1 MSVSI
6 ISFSLFK
13 VSEIK
18 KLHDLDDWI
27 IWSRILK
34 DHLSMIDLWDVLI
47 DDDFM
52 SDEKLQ
58 LIEHSIWKKHQQ
70 KLNDLFILII
80 DLSSFSIIEM
90 NSDKSA
96 TELYN
101 LLKAEYNTLILI
113 QFSILYRK
121 IFRCILINHKS
132 LREYFDDVV
141 RAKNKLRELD
151 DLISEMTVISCFLD
165 ELNSS
170 YNEWKNVY
178 MIINARFVFV
188 LITIKDKND
197 KISSFTD
204 LIVEDIMK
212 QLVDRKSRLF
222 NDINFK
228 KNNTNARTFEV
239 KSSQFDKRERSS
251 NCKKAFKERH
261 QSEDKSF
268 RKCFNCH
275 SFTHTKEKC
284 WFKFFD
290 MIMNFFHKLYLI
302 KKNRNKDRN
311 ENRRTVIEWERN
323 HLKKRMIIKLT
334 IKIAIT
340 ISESNKNEQW
350 YMNTIAVV
358 HIIHDLILFMTEL
371 NSQFEWIETITNQK
385 IQIRDVETINL
396 EIMLN
401 DENINVHLH
410 DVHYCLEVNS
420 NLLSL
425 SVLKEKHHTFNAKN
439 AILRVLNDDEDVV
452 LVINKQRSV
461 YVLHQFIEINQYD
474 LSLSSIFSIKSK
486 STSIE
491 VWHQRVDHVNEKDLF
506 QLSLIVIDVKFSD
519 ESIKFSFCETCVLD
533 KQHRIHNI
541 NSITHRSKISEK
553 RLHSDLFEK
562 NNTLSAVKRHKYEVV
577 VIDDVTR
584 IKFSLILKNKDDISS
599 VVISVFNKMKNQIDR
614 KIKFFRFDDERKF
627 KDLTFELNARDIQW
641 KKSVSYAQNQD
652 DVFERSIR
660 TILERVR
667 TLMIHAHLFRKFWLE
682 ALIAVCYIIN
692 RLLIKSLREMI
703 SYEAWYEEKSDLS
716 SLRVYDCDVY
726 VIDY

>member
-1 MSVSI
+1 
-6 ISFSLFK
+6 
-13 VSEIK
+13 
-18 KLHDLDDWI
+18 
-27 IWSRILK
+27 
-34 DHLSMIDLWDVLI
+34 
-47 DDDFM
+47 
-52 SDEKLQ
+52 
-58 LIEHSIWKKHQQ
+58 
-70 KLNDLFILII
+70 
-80 DLSSFSIIEM
+80 
-90 NSDKSA
+90 
-96 TELYN
+96 
-101 LLKAEYNTLILI
+101 
-113 QFSILYRK
+113 
-121 IFRCILINHKS
+121 
-132 LREYFDDVV
+132 
-141 RAKNKLRELD
+141 
-151 DLISEMTVISCFLD
+151 
-165 ELNSS
+165 
-170 YNEWKNVY
+170 
-178 MIINARFVFV
+178 
-188 LITIKDKND
+188 
-197 KISSFTD
+197 
-204 LIVEDIMK
+204 
-212 QLVDRKSRLF
+212 
-222 NDINFK
+222 
-228 KNNTNARTFEV
+228 
-239 KSSQFDKRERSS
+239 
-251 NCKKAFKERH
+251 
-261 QSEDKSF
+261 
-268 RKCFNCH
+268 
-275 SFTHTKEKC
+275 
-284 WFKFFD
+284 
-290 MIMNFFHKLYLI
+290 
-302 KKNRNKDRN
+302 
-311 ENRRTVIEWERN
+311 
-323 HLKKRMIIKLT
+323 
-334 IKIAIT
+334 
-340 ISESNKNEQW
+340 
-350 YMNTIAVV
+350 MNTIAVV